1 MKEIV
6 ILSGKGGT
14 GKTSLTAA
22 FAALAQ
28 NFILCD
34 ADVDASDLHL
44 LTAPEIISRHDFKG
58 GSIAII
64 NRDKCTNCGQC
75 LELCRFEA
83 VVRLRSY
90 AVDENFTIDP
100 IACEGCGVCV
110 DLCPEQAIDFPEQT
124 CGEWFISKTGFY
136 AAKQQTP
143 HIMVHARLGI
153 AEENSGKL
161 VSLVRRET
169 ANLAKEENL
178 ELILTDGPP
187 GVGCPVIASIG
198 GATAIVIITEPTIS
212 GLHDLKRV
220 VKLAEHF
227 RVPVLLLVNKFDL
240 NEEQTESIESFA
252 KDKEITILG
261 RIPFEPLFTKAMI
274 AGKNIMEYAPDSQCA
289 SQIKDIWDKINNFT
303 DKKELRI

>member
-44 LTAPEIISRHDFKG
+44 LTAPKVVKCTDFKG

-64 NRDKCTNCGQC
+64 NPDKCISCGRC

-83 VVRLRSY
+83 ISESFI
-90 AVDENFTIDP
+90 VDH

-124 CGEWFISKTGFY
+124 CGQWFISKTSFG
-136 AAKQQTP
+136 TL
-143 HIMVHARLGI
+143 VHARLGI

-169 ANLAKEENL
+169 ANIAKDKNL
-178 ELILTDGPP
+178 ELIITDGPP

-198 GATAIVIITEPTIS
+198 GTSAIIIVTEPTIS

-240 NEEQTESIESFA
+240 NYEQTESIESFA
-252 KDKEITILG
+252 KDKKIQVLG

-274 AGKNIMEYAPDSQCA
+274 AGKNILEYAPDSQCA
-289 SQIKDIWDKINNFT
+289 GQIKDIWDNINNFL
-303 DKKELRI
+303 DKKELV